1 MNACMQW
8 SIENFGM
15 TYPKIRTF
23 AKCQSLAK
31 MEMNQHFGKTNGNL
45 FTYKHKRERPIHTH
59 MNISLSSPYTHA
71 WASSILSIYTHIWP
85 SILSTHTHIMSI
97 DHLHT
102 YEHTIH
108 IHMNTS
114 LHGQLTEMR
123 DQDREKMERR
133 GARETG
139 EGDERPETFLYY
151 LCNIQGKFYMLKMVN
166 GWRNWGG
173 KEKIPTRS
181 KEEEEGESEV
191 WGGGWSHMCT

>member
-8 SIENFGM
+8 SIEKFGM

-23 AKCQSLAK
+23 SKCQSLAK

-59 MNISLSSPYTHA
+59 MNISLSSPYTHMHEHHRY
-71 WASSILSIYTHIWP
+71 SPYTHTYDHRSSP
-85 SILSTHTHIMSI
+85 HTHIMSI

-102 YEHTIH
+102 YEHIIH

-123 DQDREKMERR
+123 DRSRERWKGEVRVSRRIDDRL
-133 GARETG
+133 ET
-139 EGDERPETFLYY
+139 
-151 LCNIQGKFYMLKMVN
+151 
-166 GWRNWGG
+166 
-173 KEKIPTRS
+173 S
-181 KEEEEGESEV
+181 
-191 WGGGWSHMCT
+191 

>member
-45 FTYKHKRERPIHTH
+45 FTHKHKRDRPIHTH

-71 WASSILSIYTHIWP
+71 YEHRYSPYIYTHMTIDP
-85 SILSTHTHIMSI
+85 LHTHIMSI
-97 DHLHT
+97 EHLHT
-102 YEHTIH
+102 YDHIIH

-123 DQDREKMERR
+123 DRSR
-133 GARETG
+133 GRWKG
-139 EGDERPETFLYY
+139 EVRTRPE
-151 LCNIQGKFYMLKMVN
+151 
-166 GWRNWGG
+166 
-173 KEKIPTRS
+173 KEMRD
-181 KEEEEGESEV
+181 
-191 WGGGWSHMCT
+191 

>member
-85 SILSTHTHIMSI
+85 SILA
-97 DHLHT
+97 LHT
-102 YEHTIH
+102 YTHHEHRSSTYIWAHHPYTHEH
-108 IHMNTS
+108 I
-114 LHGQLTEMR
+114 LTWTTYRDERPIARKDGKERCARRPEKEMR
-123 DQDREKMERR
+123 DRR
-133 GARETG
+133 
-139 EGDERPETFLYY
+139 PPL
-151 LCNIQGKFYMLKMVN
+151 LLM
-166 GWRNWGG
+166 
-173 KEKIPTRS
+173 
-181 KEEEEGESEV
+181 
-191 WGGGWSHMCT
+191 

>member
-45 FTYKHKRERPIHTH
+45 FTHKHKRERERPIHTH
-59 MNISLSSPYTHA
+59 MNISLSSPYTHEHII
-71 WASSILSIYTHIWP
+71 ILSIHTCMHMSIDTLHIYTHMTIDP
-85 SILSTHTHIMSI
+85 LHTHIMSI
-97 DHLHT
+97 NHLHT
-102 YEHTIH
+102 YEHIIH

-114 LHGQLTEMR
+114 LHGQPTEIIDR
-123 DQDREKMERR
+123 DREKTERR

-139 EGDERPETFLYY
+139 EGDERPKSFLYY
-151 LCNIQGKFYMLKMVN
+151 
-166 GWRNWGG
+166 
-173 KEKIPTRS
+173 
-181 KEEEEGESEV
+181 
-191 WGGGWSHMCT
+191 